1 MIPNEKL
8 VKASYLVALRVAR
21 AKKAHTVAEELIL
34 PSAVDMCDT
43 VLGKESAAKL
53 KSIPL
58 SDNTIARRIKDMS
71 DDIKAQLIDRLKQG
85 YFAIQLD
92 ESTDIASQSQLLVYV
107 RYCWE
112 GEMIEGFLFCYAMPS
127 RTTGEEVFKGLHNF
141 FSQSGLSWDCCI
153 GICTDG
159 AASMTGKRSGVVARV
174 KQVAPGISATHCMI
188 HRESLATKNIGQ
200 SFSEVLSGCISI
212 INFIKTRPLN
222 SRIFAALYEELGAE
236 HSNLLFHTEVR

>member
-58 SDNTIARRIKDMS
+58 SDNTIARRIEDMS

-112 GEMIEGFLFCYAMPS
+112 EEMIEDFLFCYAMPS
-127 RTTGEEVFKGLHNF
+127 RLPEPLVRRSSRRWTIF
-141 FSQSGLSWDCCI
+141 FHSPVCR
-153 GICTDG
+153 GI
-159 AASMTGKRSGVVARV
+159 
-174 KQVAPGISATHCMI
+174 
-188 HRESLATKNIGQ
+188 
-200 SFSEVLSGCISI
+200 
-212 INFIKTRPLN
+212 
-222 SRIFAALYEELGAE
+222 AALAYAQ
-236 HSNLLFHTEVR
+236 TAQRP